1 MALSKKFLQEI
12 REILHKQ
19 KEKLE
24 QDLLSFARPNSK
36 NPEDF
41 ETVFPDFGESTED
54 NSNEVEVYQDN
65 LAIEDSLER
74 SLRDVIHALKRL
86 DSSAYGVCKY
96 CGKSIDEDRL
106 RARPTSSSCVD
117 CKLKLKGH

>member
-12 REILHKQ
+12 KEILNKQ

-24 QDLLSFARPNSK
+24 KDLLSFARPNSK

-86 DSSAYGVCKY
+86 DSSSYGVCKY

>member
-12 REILHKQ
+12 REILNKQ

-24 QDLLSFARPNSK
+24 KDLLSFARPNSK

-41 ETVFPDFGESTED
+41 ETVFPDFGDSTED

-86 DSSAYGVCKY
+86 DSSAYGTCKY